1 MPVTP
6 LIQLINDFIKNL
18 KPDIEYSEKFLEVNF
33 ENIVEIIFR
42 FNATFNEKIN

>member
-1 MPVTP
+1 MQVIS
-6 LIQLINDFIKNL
+6 LIQLNNDFIKNL

-42 FNATFNEKIN
+42 FNAIFNKKIN